1 MSDGPSDWSP
11 SPDLMTRLTEMGI
24 SASMARSALY
34 NTGNSSVEV
43 AIAWIFENGD
53 HAVGPE
59 AGAGDGAMSSAG
71 K

>member
-1 MSDGPSDWSP
+1 MSDGPPDWTP
-11 SPDLMTRLTEMGI
+11 SPELMTWLTEMGI
-24 SASMARSALY
+24 SVAVAKNALY

-53 HAVGPE
+53 ALGPE
-59 AGAGDGAMSSAG
+59 AGAGDSAMSSAG